1 MKWLFQAWT
10 HLANKQAG
18 RKAWVATMRLPSCIH
33 LMAPWL
39 CRVSTNLTSVLLVP
53 AEDRTFSF
61 PYTAVQVFAVPLE
74 NKNQQQKQQTAN
86 YQKIEQ

>member
-1 MKWLFQAWT
+1 
-10 HLANKQAG
+10 
-18 RKAWVATMRLPSCIH
+18 MRLPSCIH

-74 NKNQQQKQQTAN
+74 NKNQQQKTTNSKLSKNRTIKQMN
-86 YQKIEQ
+86 YSIL